1 MTTNK
6 YVELETVTLELRD
19 YLAAWGIDLPFELK
33 RRDPEEPGR
42 ERKEKMEDKLYA
54 ATMRHFRWQ
63 KKKLREI
70 LETYYPDRKTIDVY
84 GPPPAIW
91 EQLFLSIGWQADLL
105 KLLTEASQDGILLF
119 SELVELQIDYTLV
132 NVEAAEWARLYAGD
146 LIKVIEETTKTAIQQ
161 AVSTFVE
168 TPGFTLGDAMEPLI
182 NTFGESRA
190 MTIASTEITN
200 AYGKAEQLAGEQMQE
215 DYPDI
220 PIIKT
225 WFTSSDDRVCFICGP
240 LHNVSVLVGDN
251 FIGGDG
257 AEYDSPAAHP
267 RCRCAMST
275 RSDPTGEILGE
286 RVPMEKPEEWENPN
300 A

>member
-33 RRDPEEPGR
+33 RRDPDEPGR

-91 EQLFLSIGWQADLL
+91 DQLFVDAIWQAELMRI
-105 KLLTEASQDGILLF
+105 LTAASQDGVLLF
-119 SELVELQIDYTLV
+119 SELVPMAIDYTLV
-132 NVEAAEWARLYAGD
+132 NTEAAAWARAHAGD
-146 LIKVIEETTKTAIQQ
+146 LIKGNEALGIKGIDVVTKEALQE
-161 AVSTFVE
+161 AVGSFVE
-168 TPGFTLGDAMEPLI
+168 TPGYTVGDVMDSMKH
-182 NTFGESRA
+182 TFNESRS
-190 MTIASTEITN
+190 MMIANTEITN
-200 AYGKAEQLAGEQMQE
+200 AYSEADKLAGEETAKQF
-215 DYPDI
+215 PDV

-225 WFTSSDDRVCFICGP
+225 WFTNNDDRVCDICRQN
-240 LHNVSVLVGDN
+240 HMKVVLKGEA
-251 FIGGDG
+251 FPSGHMRP
-257 AEYDSPAAHP
+257 SAHP
-267 RCRCAMST
+267 RCGCWVVT
-275 RSDPTGEILGE
+275 RTDFAGTAVIW
-286 RVPMEKPEEWENPN
+286 KPGDATNV
-300 A
+300 